1 MEQKVESKAEAQKER
16 PSEKK
21 EQVIIFKDKQAR
33 ILLSLRASEQEL
45 YISSLAKMTNTTYV
59 HACKFL
65 KECEAAGI
73 TVGERHGKIKVI
85 KLTDKGK
92 KIAEMID
99 SIYGLISNQKKPEQ
113 KQTE

>member
-1 MEQKVESKAEAQKER
+1 MVKYIIAKQLVGKRVVTVDGYDLGRFIDAE
-16 PSEKK
+16 
-21 EQVIIFKDKQAR
+21 
-33 ILLSLRASEQEL
+33 
-45 YISSLAKMTNTTYV
+45 IS
-59 HACKFL
+59 
-65 KECEAAGI
+65 
-73 TVGERHGKIKVI
+73 ERHGKIKVI